1 VALAS
6 LTELVRL
13 KLNLPALL
21 PSLPGMAM
29 SIAASSPGSRL
40 SLRPPVHLDSTIQA
54 RMRRSVSA
62 LVEVF
67 ESMLAS
73 LAELVPVAVASWS
86 ILA

>member
-1 VALAS
+1 MALAS

-13 KLNLPALL
+13 RLNLPVLL
-21 PSLPGMAM
+21 PSFPGMTM
-29 SIAASSPGSRL
+29 SIAASSRGSRL
-40 SLRPPVHLDSTIQA
+40 SSRPPVHLDSTIQA

-73 LAELVPVAVASWS
+73 LAELVPVAVASWP
-86 ILA
+86 ICA